1 MNERGFF
8 TIIGLCLLLIA
19 AISIKGV
26 NEFETNYSRGVTNY
40 QIEHYLQTLAES
52 YLNNNID
59 SIENLPQKIN
69 LGNISYGELIFK
81 NVEVEIYGRH
91 DTIQFW
97 QRIYRKNENYDDEP
111 IKDSDDTNLTKDGII
126 ILSVASCD
134 SPFIGGK
141 MYRRALA
148 YVLDDDPETENIDES
163 ETVHFMNDL

>member
-8 TIIGLCLLLIA
+8 TIIGLCLLLIV

-26 NEFETNYSRGVTNY
+26 NEFETNYSRGVKNF
-40 QIEHYLQTLAES
+40 QIEHKLQNVAESFLAEEFDNFQNLQLEES
-52 YLNNNID
+52 YSTAKNFGKYEGLENCAVQLQAKNTYLKNFIRKYSSGSNYTDID
-59 SIENLPQKIN
+59 AGENPQKAT
-69 LGNISYGELIFK
+69 
-81 NVEVEIYGRH
+81 V
-91 DTIQFW
+91 
-97 QRIYRKNENYDDEP
+97 
-111 IKDSDDTNLTKDGII
+111 

-148 YVLDDDPETENIDES
+148 YVLDDDPATENINES